1 MQLLRDKTTHAF
13 AYQRHHQG
21 GKQMSALMVLSNFFR
36 LAGGGLLL
44 LSATLLFYS
53 PALAAVDLGIGDAPG
68 LGQPGIQSMTHPPA
82 RPAILVAWRNTRQVL
97 EVEVLVTNRGTDPG
111 KGRIEVEVLDRE
123 HNVLAK
129 QPLESQPFI
138 IKVPPADT
146 GGLPGLTVQ
155 VPGTYNLNK
164 LLDQLD
170 RAQDA
175 YCLRVRIE
183 TLETIDEN
191 RIDNTGIKCYNVAT
205 KLSSRDSA
213 HHRYYL
219 RNSGST
225 TVEGTLVVQ
234 RPALPAGWTL
244 QAEPAPG
251 TKIKLNPGQYI
262 IGMLLVRSEEKVSD
276 GDYLDIRPLLVDP
289 FNNVVDGT
297 EFYVAA
303 DTIPPKITRA
313 FIAPGNDPN
322 TVYLVVRAVDSI
334 SGVAEASGAS
344 VEWSTDTGFTQNRR
358 TLTYQDGNFL
368 APTGF
373 DTDLG
378 PFAPETKVRLT
389 FVVRDVV
396 GNSTRTKEVEFA
408 IPLTRVVEV
417 VF

>member
-1 MQLLRDKTTHAF
+1 
-13 AYQRHHQG
+13 
-21 GKQMSALMVLSNFFR
+21 MSALVVVPHFLK
-36 LAGGGLLL
+36 LVGGSLLL
-44 LSATLLFYS
+44 LSSILLFSS
-53 PALAAVDLGIGDAPG
+53 PSLASVDLGIGDAPG
-68 LGQPGIQSMTHPPA
+68 LGQPGIQSMIHPPV
-82 RPAILVAWRNTRQVL
+82 RPAILVAWRNTRLVL

-129 QPLESQPFI
+129 QPQESKPFI
-138 IKVPPADT
+138 VNVPPADK

-170 RAQDA
+170 RAQDP

-183 TLETIDEN
+183 TLETKDDN
-191 RIDNTGIKCYNVAT
+191 HIDNTGIKCYNVAA
-205 KLSSRDSA
+205 KLLSGDSA

-219 RNSGST
+219 RNSGT
-225 TVEGTLVVQ
+225 TTIEGTLVVQ
-234 RPALPAGWTL
+234 RPTLPAGWTL

-251 TKIKLNPGQYI
+251 TKIKLNPGQFI
-262 IGMLLVRSEEKVSD
+262 IGMLLVRSQEKVAD
-276 GDYLDIRPLLVDP
+276 GDYLDIRPLLVDSS
-289 FNNVVDGT
+289 NNVVDGS

-303 DTIPPKITRA
+303 DTIAPKITRA
-313 FIAPGNDPN
+313 FIAPGNSSN

-334 SGVAEASGAS
+334 SGIAEASGAS
-344 VEWSTDTGFTQNRR
+344 VEWSTDAGFTQNRR

-396 GNSTRTKEVEFA
+396 GNSTRTKEVQFE
-408 IPLTRVVEV
+408 IPLTQVIEV
-417 VF
+417 AF